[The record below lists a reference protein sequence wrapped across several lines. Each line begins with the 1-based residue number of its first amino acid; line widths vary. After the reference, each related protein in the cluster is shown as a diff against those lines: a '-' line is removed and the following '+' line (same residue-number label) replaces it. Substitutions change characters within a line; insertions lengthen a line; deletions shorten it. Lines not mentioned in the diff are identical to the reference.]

1 MKNID
6 KYALQTRSK
15 IYLETSA
22 INFFYADDAPDKR
35 ADTITLFN
43 EIQLGKWRA
52 YTSYTVIEEINRAT
66 EEKAG
71 KLLSLIK
78 DYDIVVLPP
87 HDAIH
92 PLADIYVNEGIIPP
106 KYRDDAVHIA
116 TASIHGMDIIISW
129 NFKHIV
135 KRKTI
140 LMSNFINA
148 RENYKQIS
156 IHSPSEVIEYDE

>member
-1 MKNID
+1 MP
-6 KYALQTRSK
+6 ALPK

-35 ADTITLFN
+35 DDTIILFN
-43 EIQLGKWRA
+43 EIRAGKWEA
-52 YTSYTVIEEINRAT
+52 YTSYTVIDEINNASDET
-66 EEKAG
+66 AS
-71 KLLSLIK
+71 KLLALIK
-78 DYDIVVLPP
+78 EHDISVLPP
-87 HDAIH
+87 HDDIYT
-92 PLADIYVNEGIIPP
+92 LADIYVNEGVIPP

-116 TASIHGMDIIISW
+116 TACLHGMDIIISW

-140 LMSNFINA
+140 LMTNFINA
-148 RENYKQIS
+148 RENYRQIS